1 MATNKKKVFVGSV
14 FEFTQLGSDEVIRN
28 LKDSYHDPENAPF
41 VTFENTC
48 QTFSAEV
55 DSADDETLQEML
67 RGLSAYVDYNASR
80 PPAFDDEPR
89 MRPMQ
94 GTHMDDFIQDNKSSA
109 ADPLNFWSD
118 DESDGQDALESLQHL
133 TAFWAPRDG
142 DIKILPPLYAQQIT
156 LLTGTSIFFEEAE
169 KRCRLFQGDFRLALD
184 KLLRL
189 EPLLPQEIFKK
200 QHPEQSLMA
209 NANLLVWP
217 PNQKDARIE
226 YVNMH
231 QSHPS
236 YRRVIVNKAEQSL
249 FRKVIGELRPYNAD
263 TGTFERPGRFALDGV
278 NATGTTHASKIWD
291 GYVFESF
298 GDAKNMEPVITSN
311 PGSKATSEQT
321 AMNQDSSGARIAAW
335 TSKVVSG
342 ADPEIAPEAPIEP
355 TQPITRRRVLVDS
368 DDEDDEP
375 PAGAAA
381 ASKPTKDDA
390 LEQATL
396 VSLISSGSPS
406 MSRNT
411 GVNNSVAESD
421 AEQDLIEDEDKSV
434 LSSNTMLMADK
445 FPILS
450 AIPAPTQGRVNQNR
464 PGLDEQLEFETES
477 LAEERLAGSS
487 AGLELDD
494 EPAAAAPSTMSTT
507 TGFPPLPESLLDDL
521 ASSVQGRP
529 LSPAASSAQ
538 QLTTPTMSIPPS
550 PRQTPATAHT
560 SASPPSFRP
569 AFDANA
575 YGQTPKLTRG
585 QGRGDRRRAN
595 ASSGGNNT
603 RGNAPRGV
611 NRARGN
617 ASRGA
622 NNSRGGAARL
632 DSSSRHEAGPVQLQT
647 SLRRGAHQQ
656 GDNVRAFARAGRPA
670 IGRGGRGGRGG
681 PRQDDLI
688 DVTLRPTDTSAPRI
702 PPGFESHVPLTR
714 RSDDWAHVDTPNIM
728 DEPIDRMV
736 DTMSSSELHTVATR
750 ASGRS
755 GLRWSEEGADYR
767 VTSIPTPNRTGM
779 RQNSIAE
786 AMAAIEAEA
795 RRKQAGQQPQQK
807 QSSPNKKASEEK
819 TPPVHHTMRQQG
831 KNPGKKSGQQ
841 QETKAERQ
849 ARLEKAKLDAY
860 GPAPVKQ
867 APKPKASPEPA
878 QMSKWKRQQIAQE
891 KNPAL
896 TEAHPEIMEDKARDE
911 QTSKLIGFLQP
922 VFEAGRAFSG
932 RLSFEVSFGQVLVS
946 PGPRFQDIR
955 TYDVSGWNSLFDSK
969 IGVLPSSTTFTK
981 ILTTNGADVDRILE
995 LKTNIGTGITTLWS
1009 RFPGPHS
1016 VSYEF
1021 SCQSRSNEDFL
1032 IIVDQS
1038 GKHELRKGLITV
1050 GMTNIYV
1057 PECIWDASA
1066 TLSGHL
1072 NWPDPPK
1079 SLTNSASAFVDSLYI
1094 VPDKEK
1100 LRIVFRQPTDHEI
1113 KIRNLIVKRVSFHD
1127 SNLPGCED
1135 VQLKVVEAKSLFFKH
1150 HPQDMNLW
1158 QGHEATTEDYAGVAR
1173 EGRVHYEL
1181 SLMHKKINHALLEN
1195 ETLEI
1200 GELTSEELTG
1210 KNLLKKPVIRSLL
1223 DVATHMVS
1231 KIDFI
1236 GMHNRGTLWQ
1246 LEILEAQ
1253 RHRDITA
1260 TMGPAGQTILG
1271 RSTIMMPTASA
1282 TARGHQPSA
1291 RGSSLPGANSR
1302 VWQEPVHGIRTDT
1315 VAPIMVD
1322 PDGSK
1327 WRLGM
1332 GGARVPVV
1340 DDEPQF
1346 GNSTVM
1352 PDDSASQAGGLA
1364 MGMNGSRMPTTRLA
1378 AIKEQGF
1385 W

>member
-1 MATNKKKVFVGSV
+1 MAT
-14 FEFTQLGSDEVIRN
+14 
-28 LKDSYHDPENAPF
+28 
-41 VTFENTC
+41 
-48 QTFSAEV
+48 
-55 DSADDETLQEML
+55 
-67 RGLSAYVDYNASR
+67 
-80 PPAFDDEPR
+80 
-89 MRPMQ
+89 
-94 GTHMDDFIQDNKSSA
+94 
-109 ADPLNFWSD
+109 
-118 DESDGQDALESLQHL
+118 
-133 TAFWAPRDG
+133 
-142 DIKILPPLYAQQIT
+142 
-156 LLTGTSIFFEEAE
+156 
-169 KRCRLFQGDFRLALD
+169 
-184 KLLRL
+184 
-189 EPLLPQEIFKK
+189 
-200 QHPEQSLMA
+200 
-209 NANLLVWP
+209 ANLLIWP

-263 TGTFERPGRFALDGV
+263 MGTFEYLGRFALDGV
-278 NATGTTHASKIWD
+278 NATGTIHASRVWD

-311 PGSKATSEQT
+311 PGPRATSDQT
-321 AMNQDSSGARIAAW
+321 AMNQDSSEARIAAW

-342 ADPEIAPEAPIEP
+342 ADPEIAPEAPVEP
-355 TQPITRRRVLVDS
+355 TQPTTRRRVLVDS

-381 ASKPTKDDA
+381 ASKSTRGDA

-396 VSLISSGSPS
+396 VSLVSSASPS
-406 MSRNT
+406 MSRTT
-411 GVNNSVAESD
+411 GVNNSIAEPD
-421 AEQDLIEDEDKSV
+421 AEQDLIEDEEKSV
-434 LSSNTMLMADK
+434 LSSNTMLMAHK

-450 AIPAPTQGRVNQNR
+450 AISVPTQGCVNRSQ
-464 PGLDEQLEFETES
+464 PYPAEQLEFETES
-477 LAEERLAGSS
+477 MAEERLAGSS
-487 AGLELDD
+487 TGLELDD
-494 EPAAAAPSTMSTT
+494 EPAAAAPSKTSTT
-507 TGFPPLPESLLDDL
+507 TGFPPLPESLLDGP
-521 ASSVQGRP
+521 ASPAQRRP
-529 LSPAASSAQ
+529 SSLAASSMQ
-538 QLTTPTMSIPPS
+538 QLTTPGISIPPP
-550 PRQTPATAHT
+550 PRQTPAHAHV
-560 SASPPSFRP
+560 SASPPLSRP
-569 AFDANA
+569 TFDANA

-585 QGRGDRRRAN
+585 QGRGDPRRGK
-595 ASSGGNNT
+595 ASSGGNNI
-603 RGNAPRGV
+603 RGNTSRGV
-611 NRARGN
+611 NRGRGT
-617 ASRGA
+617 ASRGG
-622 NNSRGGAARL
+622 NNSRGGAARP
-632 DSSSRHEAGPVQLQT
+632 DSNNRHEAGPVQLPS
-647 SLRRGAHQQ
+647 SLRRGARQQ
-656 GDNVRAFARAGRPA
+656 GDNVRAFARASRPA
-670 IGRGGRGGRGG
+670 TGRRGRGG

-688 DVTLRPTDTSAPRI
+688 DVALGPLDTNANVPRV

-714 RSDDWAHVDTPNIM
+714 RSDDWAHTDRPNIM
-728 DEPIDRMV
+728 DEPIDRMA
-736 DTMSSSELHTVATR
+736 DTMSSSELHSVATR
-750 ASGRS
+750 TSGRS
-755 GLRWSEEGADYR
+755 GFRWSEEGADYR
-767 VTSIPTPNRTGM
+767 VTSLPTPNRAGI

-786 AMAAIEAEA
+786 AMAAIEAET
-795 RRKQAGQQPQQK
+795 RRKQAGQQHQQK
-807 QSSPNKKASEEK
+807 QDSPNKKASEEK
-819 TPPVHHTMRQQG
+819 MPPIHPTMHQQG
-831 KNPGKKSGQQ
+831 KNPGKKSVQP

-867 APKPKASPEPA
+867 APKPKASPEPG
-878 QMSKWKRQQIAQE
+878 QMSKWKRQQIAKE
-891 KNPAL
+891 KNSAL
-896 TEAHPEIMEDKARDE
+896 TEAHPGIMEDKARDE

-922 VFEAGRAFSG
+922 VFEAGRAFNG
-932 RLSFEVSFGQVLVS
+932 RLSFEISFGQVLVS
-946 PGPRFQDIR
+946 PGPRFQDIK
-955 TYDVSGWNSLFDSK
+955 TYDMSGWHSLFDSK

-981 ILTTNGADVDRILE
+981 ILTTNGADVDRVLD
-995 LKTNIGTGITTLWS
+995 LKANTETEITTLWS
-1009 RFPGPHS
+1009 RHPGPHS

-1021 SCQSRSNEDFL
+1021 SCKSRSNEDFL

-1050 GMTNIYV
+1050 GMINIHI

-1113 KIRNLIVKRVSFHD
+1113 KIRNLIVKRISFHD
-1127 SNLPGCED
+1127 SNLPDCED

-1158 QGHEATTEDYAGVAR
+1158 QGYEAATEDYTGVAR

-1181 SLMHKKINHALLEN
+1181 SIVHKKINHALVEN

-1200 GELTSEELTG
+1200 GELTSEEMTG

-1223 DVATHMVS
+1223 DVATRMVG

-1236 GMHNRGTLWQ
+1236 GMHNRGTLMQ
-1246 LEILEAQ
+1246 LEILDAQ

-1260 TMGPAGQTILG
+1260 TMGPAGKTILG
-1271 RSTIMMPTASA
+1271 QSTMMPSAST

-1315 VAPIMVD
+1315 VAPIIVD

-1364 MGMNGSRMPTTRLA
+1364 MGPGSRMPSARLA